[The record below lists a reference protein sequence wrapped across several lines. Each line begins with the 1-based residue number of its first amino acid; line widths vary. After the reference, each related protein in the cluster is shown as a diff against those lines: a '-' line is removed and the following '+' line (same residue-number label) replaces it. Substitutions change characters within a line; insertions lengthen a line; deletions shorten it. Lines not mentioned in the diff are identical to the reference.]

1 MRPLGAIS
9 GALSSVRRADRH
21 ESLCD
26 RRFYGRT
33 WFAGGSGSGV
43 DLARSME
50 TIGRDLIAA
59 GDDLLVCSP
68 YPDSVDTWAVRGAAE
83 ALAAREGPVI
93 EFHYP
98 DHEEVKGLLASLVRT
113 IPENRIQRYPQPV
126 SRNEQAQPEW
136 RYAWLLCQIAAMDR
150 SHAVIALGGRLAQ
163 SASLLLQLARNR
175 RKIVLPLSFL
185 GGAGAECFDQRRHE
199 LADRLGDDIAALH
212 SAERIGQA
220 VELLD
225 RLAKARPA
233 GLPSLSPP
241 EVFVSYARCR
251 PQDADYVEMALRRR
265 DVRVYRD
272 EQDFG
277 AGRAIQGEITEHIHR
292 ASVFIALWCRE
303 YACSPWCYDELQLA
317 LERARSGKLE
327 IWMFC
332 LDDTRIVPP
341 AARELVSFPGQ
352 TRGEIERHLCQPPGP
367 QQSNIKP
374 DQQELK

>member
-1 MRPLGAIS
+1 MKVFVI
-9 GALSSVRRADRH
+9 
-21 ESLCD
+21 
-26 RRFYGRT
+26 
-33 WFAGGSGSGV
+33 GGSTAERGSPE
-43 DLARSME
+43 DLAQTQTLHGSME
-50 TIGRDLIAA
+50 TIGRNLIAA

-68 YPDSVDTWAVRGAAE
+68 YPDAADTSAVRGAAE

-93 EFHYP
+93 EFHFP

-163 SASLLLQLARNR
+163 SASLLLQVARNR
-175 RKIVLPLSFL
+175 RKLVLPLSFL
-185 GGAGAECFDQRRHE
+185 GGAAAECFDQRRHE
-199 LADRLGDDIAALH
+199 LEDRLGDDIAALH

-225 RLAKARPA
+225 QLAKARPA
-233 GLPSLSPP
+233 GLPSPSPP
-241 EVFVSYARCR
+241 KVFVSYARCR

-265 DVRVYRD
+265 DVSVYRD

-277 AGRAIQGEITEHIHR
+277 AGRAIQGEITEHIYR

-317 LERARSGKLE
+317 LDRARSGKLE

-341 AARELVSFPGQ
+341 AARELVNFPSQ
-352 TRGEIERHLCQPPGP
+352 TRGDLERHLVNLLDRGGT
-367 QQSNIKP
+367 
-374 DQQELK
+374 